1 MLEAIAPSRLGAG
14 FRWWLASSWVSNLGD
29 GFALAAGPLLVASQS
44 QDPRLVAASVL
55 LQQLPWLLF
64 GLFAGALADRLDRR
78 LMVVVVDGIR
88 AVVLALLV
96 ASIVTD
102 TVNIALVL
110 VAMFLMGTAEVF
122 SNTAASTLIP
132 MLVPRADLG
141 IANARLQTGW
151 VTVNQLA
158 GPPIGAVL
166 FAVGMAVPFAAQ
178 AVLVGLG
185 AVLVAQVAL
194 PKNAEERRQPTR
206 IRADIAEGVRW
217 VAHHPAVRTL
227 VLTILIF
234 NITFGAAWS
243 VLVLYARQR
252 LGFGAV
258 GFGLISVTIA
268 VGGILASLFYGRIS
282 RHVRLSDLMRIGLI
296 VETLTHLALALTTT
310 PAVAMGIFFVFG
322 AHASIWGTTSA
333 TIRQRAVP
341 LPLQGRVTSVNAL
354 GTFGGMVIG
363 AGLGGPIAARWGIT
377 APFWFAFVGSG
388 VFVLAIWRQLRHIA
402 HDDDLEQ
409 AAVPEPEARDLS
421 GAEAPLHAQ
430 SS

>member
-1 MLEAIAPSRLGAG
+1 VSRVAERIAPSRLGAG

-44 QDPRLVAASVL
+44 RDPRLVAASVL
-55 LQQLPWLLF
+55 LQQLPWLVF

-78 LMVVVVDGIR
+78 LVVALVDGLR
-88 AVVLALLV
+88 ALVLALLV
-96 ASIVTD
+96 ASIVTG

-141 IANARLQTGW
+141 VANARLQTGW

-158 GPPIGAVL
+158 GPPIGAAL
-166 FAVGMAVPFAAQ
+166 FALGMSVPFATQ

-185 AVLVAQVAL
+185 AGLVMKVAR
-194 PKNAEERRQPTR
+194 PDGHDAPRQATR
-206 IRADIAEGVRW
+206 IRVDIAEGVRW
-217 VAHHPAVRTL
+217 VVHHPAVRTL

-234 NITFGAAWS
+234 NVTYGAAWS

-252 LGFGAV
+252 LHLGAV
-258 GFGLISVTIA
+258 GFGLISATIA
-268 VGGILASLFYGRIS
+268 LGGILASLCYGWIS
-282 RHVRLSDLMRIGLI
+282 RRVRLSDLMRIGLV
-296 VETLTHLALALTTT
+296 VETLTHLSLALTTS

-322 AHASIWGTTSA
+322 AHASVWGTTSA

-341 LPLQGRVTSVNAL
+341 LPLQGRVSSVNAL
-354 GTFGGMVIG
+354 GTFGGMVVG
-363 AGLGGPIAARWGIT
+363 AAVGGPIAAHWSIT
-377 APFWFAFVGSG
+377 TPFWFAFVGSG
-388 VFVLAIWRQLRHIA
+388 VFVIAIWGQLRHIA
-402 HDDDLEQ
+402 HDDDLEE
-409 AAVPEPEARDLS
+409 AAVRDEAADV
-421 GAEAPLHAQ
+421 GVVAAG
-430 SS
+430 

>member
-1 MLEAIAPSRLGAG
+1 MSRVVEQIAPSRLGVG

-44 QDPRLVAASVL
+44 RDPRLVAASVL

-78 LMVVVVDGIR
+78 LMVVVVDGMR

-96 ASIVTD
+96 VSIVTD

-122 SNTAASTLIP
+122 SNTAAATLIP

-158 GPPIGAVL
+158 GPPIGAAL

-185 AVLVAQVAL
+185 ATLVAQVAL
-194 PKNAEERRQPTR
+194 PKDAEARREPTR

-217 VAHHPAVRTL
+217 TVRHPAVRTL

-234 NITFGAAWS
+234 NITFGAAFS
-243 VLVLYARQR
+243 VLVLYARER
-252 LGFGAV
+252 LGLTAV
-258 GFGLISVTIA
+258 GFGFISATIA
-268 VGGILASLFYGRIS
+268 VGGILGSLSYGRIS

-296 VETLTHLALALTTT
+296 VETLTHLTLALTTT
-310 PAVAMGIFFVFG
+310 PAVAMVIFFLFG
-322 AHASIWGTTSA
+322 AHASIWGTTSS

-341 LPLQGRVTSVNAL
+341 LALQGRVTSVNAL
-354 GTFGGMVIG
+354 GTFGGMVLG
-363 AGLGGPIAARWGIT
+363 AAIGGPIAARWGIT
-377 APFWFAFVGSG
+377 APFWFAFVGSA
-388 VFVLAIWRQLRHIA
+388 VFVIAIWGQLRYIA
-402 HDDDLEQ
+402 HDDV
-409 AAVPEPEARDLS
+409 AEPDLS
-421 GAEAPLHAQ
+421 GAEPQLHAQ
-430 SS
+430 PS

>member
-1 MLEAIAPSRLGAG
+1 MVERIAPARLGSG

-44 QDPRLVAASVL
+44 RDPRLVAAAVF
-55 LQQLPWLLF
+55 LQQLPWLVF
-64 GLFAGALADRLDRR
+64 GLVAGAIADRLNRR
-78 LMVVVVDGIR
+78 LIVVVVDAMR
-88 AVVLALLV
+88 AAVLVLLV
-96 ASIVTD
+96 VSILSH
-102 TVNIALVL
+102 TVNIAAVL
-110 VAMFLMGTAEVF
+110 VAMFVMGTAEVF

-132 MLVPRADLG
+132 MLVPRGDLG
-141 IANARLQTGW
+141 LANSRLQMGW
-151 VTVNQLA
+151 VTVNQLL
-158 GPPIGAVL
+158 GPPIGAAL

-178 AVLVGLG
+178 AVVVGLG

-194 PKNAEERRQPTR
+194 PKEVREARQPTH

-217 VAHHPAVRTL
+217 VVRHPAVRTL

-234 NITFGAAWS
+234 NVTFGAAWS
-243 VLVLYARQR
+243 LLVLYTRER
-252 LGFGAV
+252 LGLGAI
-258 GFGLISVTIA
+258 GFGLISATSA
-268 VGGILASLFYGRIS
+268 VGGILGSLGYGRIS

-296 VETLTHLALALTTT
+296 IETFTHLALALTRSA
-310 PAVAMGIFFVFG
+310 AVAMAIFFVFG

-341 LPLQGRVTSVNAL
+341 LPLQGRVSSVNAL

-363 AGLGGPIAARWGIT
+363 AALGGPIAARWGIT

-388 VFVLAIWRQLRHIA
+388 VFVVAIWRQLRYIA

-409 AAVPEPEARDLS
+409 AAVPEPSA
-421 GAEAPLHAQ
+421 A
-430 SS
+430 

>member
-44 QDPRLVAASVL
+44 RDPRLVAASVL

-78 LMVVVVDGIR
+78 LMVVVVDLIR
-88 AVVLALLV
+88 TAVLALLV
-96 ASIVTD
+96 ASIASE

-110 VAMFLMGTAEVF
+110 VAMFLLGTAEVF

-141 IANARLQTGW
+141 IANARIQTGM
-151 VTVNQLA
+151 VTVYQLA
-158 GPPIGAVL
+158 GPPIGALL

-185 AVLVAQVAL
+185 AVLAVKVAL
-194 PKNAEERRQPTR
+194 PKDVDEPREATR

-217 VAHHPAVRTL
+217 VVHHAAVRTL

-243 VLVLYARQR
+243 LLVLYSRER
-252 LGFGAV
+252 LGLGAV
-258 GFGLISVTIA
+258 GFGLISAVIA
-268 VGGILASLFYGRIS
+268 VGGILGSVSYGRIS

-296 VETLTHLALALTTT
+296 VETLTHLALALTTSV
-310 PAVAMGIFFVFG
+310 AVAMPIFFLFG
-322 AHASIWGTTSA
+322 AHASIWGTTSS

-341 LPLQGRVTSVNAL
+341 LPLQGRVSSVNAL
-354 GTFGGMVIG
+354 GTFAGMVIG
-363 AGLGGPIAARWGIT
+363 AALGGPIAARWGIT
-377 APFWFAFVGSG
+377 APFWFAFVGSA
-388 VFVLAIWRQLRHIA
+388 VFVIAIWGQLRYIA
-402 HDDDLEQ
+402 HDDDLEE
-409 AAVPEPEARDLS
+409 AAVPEPDAL
-421 GAEAPLHAQ
+421 ATH
-430 SS
+430 

>member
-1 MLEAIAPSRLGAG
+1 MSRIVERIAPSRLGPG

-44 QDPRLVAASVL
+44 RDPRLVAASVL
-55 LQQLPWLLF
+55 LQQLPWLVF

-78 LMVVVVDGIR
+78 LIVVVVDSMR
-88 AVVLALLV
+88 AAVLALLV

-110 VAMFLMGTAEVF
+110 VAMFVMGTAEVF

-132 MLVPRADLG
+132 TLVPRADLG

-158 GPPIGAVL
+158 GPPIGAAL
-166 FAVGMAVPFAAQ
+166 FAVGMSVPFAAQ

-185 AVLVAQVAL
+185 AVLVAQVTL
-194 PKNAEERRQPTR
+194 PKEVHEPRQPTR

-217 VAHHPAVRTL
+217 VVHHPAVRTL

-234 NITFGAAWS
+234 NVTFGAACS
-243 VLVLYARQR
+243 LLVLYSRER
-252 LGFGAV
+252 LGLGAV
-258 GFGLISVTIA
+258 GFGLISATIA
-268 VGGILASLFYGRIS
+268 VGGILASLSYGWIS
-282 RHVRLSDLMRIGLI
+282 RRVRLSDLMRIGL
-296 VETLTHLALALTTT
+296 VLETFTHLALALTTT
-310 PAVAMGIFFVFG
+310 PGVAMVIFFVFG

-341 LPLQGRVTSVNAL
+341 LPLQGRVSSVNAL
-354 GTFGGMVIG
+354 GTFGGMVVG
-363 AGLGGPIAARWGIT
+363 AALGGPIAARWGIT

-388 VFVLAIWRQLRHIA
+388 VFVIAIWGQLRYIA

-409 AAVPEPEARDLS
+409 AAVPEEPVSAGGGPRT
-421 GAEAPLHAQ
+421 P
-430 SS
+430 

>member
-1 MLEAIAPSRLGAG
+1 MSRVVERLAPSRLGVG

-44 QDPRLVAASVL
+44 RDPRLVAASVL

-78 LMVVVVDGIR
+78 LMVVVVDGMR
-88 AVVLALLV
+88 SAVLGLLV
-96 ASIVTD
+96 VSIVTG

-132 MLVPRADLG
+132 TLVPRADLG

-158 GPPIGAVL
+158 GPPIGAAL

-194 PKNAEERRQPTR
+194 PKNADESREPSR

-217 VAHHPAVRTL
+217 VVHHAAVRTL

-243 VLVLYARQR
+243 VLVLYARER
-252 LGFGAV
+252 LGLGAV
-258 GFGLISVTIA
+258 GFGFISATIA
-268 VGGILASLFYGRIS
+268 VGGILGSVSYGRIS
-282 RHVRLSDLMRIGLI
+282 RHVRLSDLMRFGLI
-296 VETLTHLALALTTT
+296 VETLTHLTLALTRT
-310 PAVAMGIFFVFG
+310 PAVAMVIFFVFG

-341 LPLQGRVTSVNAL
+341 LPLQGRVSSVNAL
-354 GTFGGMVIG
+354 GTFGGMVMG
-363 AGLGGPIAARWGIT
+363 AALGGPIAARWGIT

-388 VFVLAIWRQLRHIA
+388 VFVIAIWGQLRYIA
-402 HDDDLEQ
+402 HDDLD
-409 AAVPEPEARDLS
+409 VSGPEAQLQ
-421 GAEAPLHAQ
+421 AQ
-430 SS
+430 PS

>member
-14 FRWWLASSWVSNLGD
+14 FRWWLASAWVSNLGD

-78 LMVVVVDGIR
+78 LMVVVVDGMR

-141 IANARLQTGW
+141 IANARQQTGW
-151 VTVNQLA
+151 VTVNQLV
-158 GPPIGAVL
+158 GPPVGAVL
-166 FAVGMAVPFAAQ
+166 FAVGIAVPFAAQ

-194 PKNAEERRQPTR
+194 PKNAEARRQPTR
-206 IRADIAEGVRW
+206 MRADIAEGVRW
-217 VAHHPAVRTL
+217 VLHHPAVRTL

-234 NITFGAAWS
+234 NVTFGAAWS
-243 VLVLYARQR
+243 VLVLYATKH
-252 LGFGAV
+252 LGLGSI
-258 GFGLISVTIA
+258 GFGLITTVSA
-268 VGGILASLFYGRIS
+268 AGGLLGSLSYGWLTRRI
-282 RHVRLSDLMRIGLI
+282 RLGDLMRIGLVI
-296 VETLTHLALALTTT
+296 ETLTHLALASTSS
-310 PAVAMGIFFVFG
+310 PYVALPVFFVFG
-322 AHASIWGTTSA
+322 AYAFVWATTSM

-341 LPLQGRVTSVNAL
+341 TVLQGRVGSVNL
-354 GTFGGMVIG
+354 VGVYGGLVVG
-363 AGLGGPIAARWGIT
+363 AGIGGVLAQRWGVT
-377 APFWFAFVGSG
+377 APFWFAFVGSA
-388 VFVLAIWRQLRHIA
+388 VFVVLIWRQLRHLA
-402 HDDDLEQ
+402 HADEDRT
-409 AAVPEPEARDLS
+409 VPAT
-421 GAEAPLHAQ
+421 
-430 SS
+430 

>member
-96 ASIVTD
+96 AAIMTD

-132 MLVPRADLG
+132 MLVPRVDLG

-158 GPPIGAVL
+158 GPPLGALL

-185 AVLVAQVAL
+185 AVLAAQVAL
-194 PKNAEERRQPTR
+194 PKKVDEPRERARM
-206 IRADIAEGVRW
+206 RADIAEGVRW
-217 VAHHPAVRTL
+217 VVHHPAVRTL

-234 NITFGAAWS
+234 NVTFGAAWS
-243 VLVLYARQR
+243 LLVLYARER
-252 LGFGAV
+252 LGLGAV
-258 GFGLISVTIA
+258 GFGLISATIA
-268 VGGILASLFYGRIS
+268 VGGILASLCYGRII
-282 RHVRLSDLMRIGLI
+282 RHVR
-296 VETLTHLALALTTT
+296 
-310 PAVAMGIFFVFG
+310 
-322 AHASIWGTTSA
+322 
-333 TIRQRAVP
+333 
-341 LPLQGRVTSVNAL
+341 
-354 GTFGGMVIG
+354 
-363 AGLGGPIAARWGIT
+363 
-377 APFWFAFVGSG
+377 
-388 VFVLAIWRQLRHIA
+388 
-402 HDDDLEQ
+402 
-409 AAVPEPEARDLS
+409 
-421 GAEAPLHAQ
+421 
-430 SS
+430 

>member
-44 QDPRLVAASVL
+44 RDPRLVAASVL
-55 LQQLPWLLF
+55 LQQLPWLVL

-78 LMVVVVDGIR
+78 LMVVVVDGMR

-96 ASIVTD
+96 ASIATD
-102 TVNIALVL
+102 SVNIALVL

-158 GPPIGAVL
+158 GPPLGALL

-185 AVLVAQVAL
+185 AVLAAQVAL
-194 PKNAEERRQPTR
+194 PKKVDEPRERTR
-206 IRADIAEGVRW
+206 MLADIAEGVRW
-217 VAHHPAVRTL
+217 VVHHAAVRTL

-252 LGFGAV
+252 LGF
-258 GFGLISVTIA
+258 
-268 VGGILASLFYGRIS
+268 
-282 RHVRLSDLMRIGLI
+282 
-296 VETLTHLALALTTT
+296 
-310 PAVAMGIFFVFG
+310 
-322 AHASIWGTTSA
+322 
-333 TIRQRAVP
+333 
-341 LPLQGRVTSVNAL
+341 
-354 GTFGGMVIG
+354 
-363 AGLGGPIAARWGIT
+363 
-377 APFWFAFVGSG
+377 
-388 VFVLAIWRQLRHIA
+388 
-402 HDDDLEQ
+402 
-409 AAVPEPEARDLS
+409 
-421 GAEAPLHAQ
+421 
-430 SS
+430 

>member
-1 MLEAIAPSRLGAG
+1 VSRIVERIAPGRLGSG

-44 QDPRLVAASVL
+44 RDPRLVAASVF
-55 LQQLPWLLF
+55 LQQLPWLVF

-78 LMVVVVDGIR
+78 LMVVVVDGMR
-88 AVVLALLV
+88 AVVLVLLT
-96 ASIVTD
+96 ASIVTG

-110 VAMFLMGTAEVF
+110 VAMFIMGTAEVF

-141 IANARLQTGW
+141 IANARVQTGW
-151 VTVNQLA
+151 VTVNQLV

-166 FAVGMAVPFAAQ
+166 FAIGMAVPFAAQ

-185 AVLVAQVAL
+185 AVLAAQVAL
-194 PKNAEERRQPTR
+194 PKDVGEPRQATR

-217 VAHHPAVRTL
+217 VVHHPAVRTL

-243 VLVLYARQR
+243 LLVLYARER
-252 LGFGAV
+252 LGLGAV
-258 GFGLISVTIA
+258 GFGLISATLA
-268 VGGILASLFYGRIS
+268 VGGILASLSYGRII

-310 PAVAMGIFFVFG
+310 AAGAMAIFSGFG

-341 LPLQGRVTSVNAL
+341 LPLQGRVSSVNAL
-354 GTFGGMVIG
+354 GTFAGMVIG
-363 AGLGGPIAARWGIT
+363 AALGGPIAARWGIT

-388 VFVLAIWRQLRHIA
+388 VFVIAIWGQLRYIA

-409 AAVPEPEARDLS
+409 AAVPEEVA
-421 GAEAPLHAQ
+421 AHAT
-430 SS
+430 

>member
-1 MLEAIAPSRLGAG
+1 MLEAIAPSRLGPG

-44 QDPRLVAASVL
+44 RDPRLVAASVL
-55 LQQLPWLLF
+55 LQQLPWLVL

-78 LMVVVVDGIR
+78 LMVVVVDGMR
-88 AVVLALLV
+88 AVVLGLLV
-96 ASIVTD
+96 VSIVTG

-158 GPPIGAVL
+158 GPPIGAAL
-166 FAVGMAVPFAAQ
+166 FAVGMAVPFAGQ

-194 PKNAEERRQPTR
+194 PKDAEARRQPTR

-217 VAHHPAVRTL
+217 VAHPPAVRTL

-268 VGGILASLFYGRIS
+268 VGGILASLSYGRIS

-310 PAVAMGIFFVFG
+310 PAVAMAIFFVFG
-322 AHASIWGTTSA
+322 AHAFIWGTTSI
-333 TIRQRAVP
+333 TVRQRAVP
-341 LPLQGRVTSVNAL
+341 SRLQGRVSGVYTICVFGGLVVGSAL
-354 GTFGGMVIG
+354 GGTLATHFGV
-363 AGLGGPIAARWGIT
+363 T
-377 APFWFAFVGSG
+377 APFWFAFIGSA
-388 VFVLAIWRQLRHIA
+388 VFVVLLWPQLTRIAYADQRRAPRRLAA
-402 HDDDLEQ
+402 
-409 AAVPEPEARDLS
+409 
-421 GAEAPLHAQ
+421 
-430 SS
+430 